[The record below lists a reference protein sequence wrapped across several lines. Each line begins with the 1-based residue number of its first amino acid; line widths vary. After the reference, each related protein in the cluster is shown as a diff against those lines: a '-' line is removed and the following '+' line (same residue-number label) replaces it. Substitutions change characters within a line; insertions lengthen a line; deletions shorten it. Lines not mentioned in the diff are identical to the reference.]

1 MAVPDLPA
9 CLTLTLPD
17 HWAAS
22 DRALEAIEYPNPA
35 WTFQRGHFGT
45 LALTPLP
52 GVRTSTVS
60 MEATMQLRAW
70 QEEREASAGEPSEAG
85 ALHGFNAGFA
95 PFDAE
100 GRNPGLAAAMAW
112 SSPEQARASGGE
124 YDAEHPFPA
133 FAPAFVLEI
142 RSPYQSLRDCRE
154 KMRIWL
160 HFGAQ
165 LGWLIDPDHLDVWL
179 FRAGRSPQRL
189 SKPSTLKGEQV
200 LRGLRFDCRPI
211 WSALLEGGEP
221 PRSSEPLVDWRKSA
235 ALRGAIDPSYRPGG
249 SDPALRT
256 VRSEPL
262 PLLDL
267 WMPDEWPL
275 DDAALAQLRER
286 NPDWAFDPGPD
297 GGLQIN
303 DPNEAESGGAL
314 NEEALINPEAPGA
327 PTVMSA
333 AASWVS
339 DERLKEAERSNA
351 SGTIEAVPNFV
362 AEIRSGSQP
371 LAALQNKMLRWIY
384 HGVQLGWLLDP
395 DMRTVWIYREGRP
408 PEQAVNPR
416 QLSGEDVMKGFT
428 LELDQIWDWAGNL
441 EEGGDGG

>member
-1 MAVPDLPA
+1 MAVPEVPG

-35 WTFQRGHFGT
+35 WTFQRGHFGG

-52 GVRTSTVS
+52 GQRNSAVS
-60 MEATMQLRAW
+60 IEVTMQLRSW
-70 QEEREASAGEPSEAG
+70 HDGLDEDDGV
-85 ALHGFNAGFA
+85 LHGFNSGFA

-100 GRNPGLAAAMAW
+100 GRNPGLAAATAW
-112 SSPEQARASGGE
+112 SSPEQARVQAPE
-124 YDAEHPFPA
+124 YDPEHPFPA

-142 RSPYQSLRDCRE
+142 RSPYQSLRECRD
-154 KMRIWL
+154 KMRIWM

-165 LGWLIDPDHLDVWL
+165 LGWLLDADNLDVWIY
-179 FRAGRSPQRL
+179 RAGRAPQRL
-189 SKPSTLKGEQV
+189 SKPATLRGEQL

-211 WSALLEGGEP
+211 WAELLERGEP
-221 PRSSEPLVDWRKSA
+221 SRSNEPLIDWRA
-235 ALRGAIDPSYRPGG
+235 NEEIRGAVDPSYRPGG

-256 VRSEPL
+256 ARAGPL

-267 WMPDEWPL
+267 WLPDDWPL
-275 DDAALAQLRER
+275 DAAALAQLNER
-286 NPDWAFDPGPD
+286 NPEWTFDMGLD

-303 DPNEAESGGAL
+303 DPNEPESERLAVSDTL
-314 NEEALINPEAPGA
+314 MNPDAPRA
-327 PTVMSA
+327 PTIMSA

-339 DERLKEAERSNA
+339 DERLKGADRSNA
-351 SGTIEAVPNFV
+351 AGTIDAVPNFV

-371 LAALQNKMLRWIY
+371 LEALKNKMLRWIY

-395 DMRTVWIYREGRP
+395 DTKTVWVYRESRP
-408 PEQAVNPR
+408 PEELVNPR
-416 QLSGEDVMKGFT
+416 QLSGENVMPGFT
-428 LELDQIWDWAGNL
+428 LEMDQIWDWAEDL
-441 EEGGDGG
+441 EEGER